1 MFLLFVSPFLDELPI
16 QKLDVSG
23 CGQDWQQTSSQFTKR
38 CGQHRP
44 VVIPLFDPLYIY
56 IYYYYY
62 YIYIYIIIYIIILIL
77 YIYIYHLT
85 LGCLSFKIQI

>member
-1 MFLLFVSPFLDELPI
+1 MFLLFVSPFLYELPI

-56 IYYYYY
+56 IYCIIYYNFD
-62 YIYIYIIIYIIILIL
+62 IIYISFNPWMFII
-77 YIYIYHLT
+77 
-85 LGCLSFKIQI
+85 